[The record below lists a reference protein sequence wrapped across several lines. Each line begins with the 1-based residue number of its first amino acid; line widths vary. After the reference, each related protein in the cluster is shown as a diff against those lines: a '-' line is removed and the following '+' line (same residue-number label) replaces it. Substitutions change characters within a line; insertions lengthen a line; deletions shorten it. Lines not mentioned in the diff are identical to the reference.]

1 MNNELLNLIPVAK
14 KTSNK
19 SNNGILTVI
28 GGSKMIAGS
37 AVFNILAASS
47 IGTGYIY
54 GIITEDIFPVLSSF
68 APWAIYRTEYKPL
81 KESTI
86 LIGSGCDNR
95 TDFDELLKRVVS
107 SDRKLVIDAYGLRR
121 YKDLGLNRNNITVMT
136 PHLGEFSYMT
146 GQSVSEIKNNKE
158 KLAIEYA
165 KEHNCILVLKDYE
178 TLITD
183 GNQVYMITNGNA
195 ALAKAG
201 SGDILAGFI
210 AGLIS
215 RNVDPFDACK
225 IATYLLGLSSEK
237 ASTHLA
243 ISSITPL
250 DIIEESKK
258 ILFEAKK

>member
-1 MNNELLNLIPVAK
+1 MNNELLNLIPIAD

-19 SNNGILTVI
+19 SNNGILAVI
-28 GGSKMIAGS
+28 GGSRMIAGS
-37 AVFNILAASS
+37 AVFNILAASAV
-47 IGTGYIY
+47 GTGYIY
-54 GIITEDIFPVLSSF
+54 GIISEDIFPVLSGF
-68 APWAIYRTEYKPL
+68 APWAVYRTEYKPL

-95 TDFDELLKRVVS
+95 TDFDQLLKDVVT
-107 SDRKLVIDAYGLRR
+107 SDRKLVIDAYGLRK
-121 YKDLGLNRNNITVMT
+121 YKDLNLKRNSITVMT
-136 PHLGEFSYMT
+136 PHLKEFSYMT
-146 GQSVSEIKNNKE
+146 DRTISEIKNNKDE
-158 KLAIEYA
+158 IATEYA

-178 TLITD
+178 TLITNGD
-183 GNQVYMITNGNA
+183 QIYINTNGNA

-210 AGLIS
+210 AGLMS
-215 RNVDPFDACK
+215 RGVDPFDACK

-237 ASTHLA
+237 ASEHLA